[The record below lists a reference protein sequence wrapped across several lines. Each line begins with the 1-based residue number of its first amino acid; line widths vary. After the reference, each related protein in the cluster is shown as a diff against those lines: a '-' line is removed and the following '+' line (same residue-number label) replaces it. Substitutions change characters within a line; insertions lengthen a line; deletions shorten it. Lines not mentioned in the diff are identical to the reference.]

1 MLLNN
6 LFSISAEN
14 QSPGLIN
21 ATIRIHGDH
30 AVFLG
35 HFPGHPVLPG
45 VTMVQI
51 VRELMETEME
61 RKLRVIEIE
70 NLKFLSL
77 INPEQNS
84 EIEVSVSYVKK
95 DDNLVVNA
103 TLFYGDK
110 VFFKMVR
117 AVMQNTRV

>member
-1 MLLNN
+1 MLLNT

-14 QSPGLIN
+14 HGPGLIN

-51 VRELMETEME
+51 VRELMEAEME
-61 RKLRVIEIE
+61 SKLRVIEIE

-84 EIEVSVSYVKK
+84 EIEVSVSYAKK
-95 DDNLVVNA
+95 SDNLVVNA

-110 VFFKMVR
+110 IFFKMVR
-117 AVMQNTRV
+117 AVLQNT

>member
-110 VFFKMVR
+110 IFFKMVR